1 MKKLNKRFI
10 SLLVVFVSIVSFIP
24 IQFGVNIKTANAAT
38 NGEYAKSAVDIS
50 DLDFNIEVARKS
62 DNSTTK
68 LTSVYDSID
77 SIDVYSDDV
86 TSSTY
91 DISVLDDTW
100 SNTDIEKYINGKASS
115 YPNDS
120 TKEYSFISVKSKK
133 VKINK
138 INKISVEDLSSS
150 QALSDLGIQVS
161 EFDENG
167 KLGSRI
173 ENLPY
178 GANNIQYSI
187 LVTYRKIT
195 YIKDD
200 AGNIN
205 YSEEVVSE
213 DEDYET
219 DKALMINSA
228 TTFLNEKIDP
238 LIIDQYIGSRDVDNE
253 QTKYNNSRPLK
264 YTGTVVP
271 DIKDKR
277 EEIGLNATDVESP
290 ARYTTDLF
298 DSTTALDYT
307 MTYDGELTGNAI
319 VYVNGVKDTSI
330 TTSVDSSNEQ
340 SDISGTVKNV
350 QQNQNFIMVKLPTD
364 DDTIEK
370 TYCFELR
377 FDLSS
382 TDRDYSI
389 KKANITKQEGNSDS
403 DIKAYIGK
411 KFTTTDEKNPDD
423 EVNFS
428 GETNVKVYHGEITI
442 DKAAEKININPEL
455 VTGKKVIYKLSS
467 QYVDENGVTQKDNNP
482 TIGSGDGLQYISY
495 KTGGKIM
502 LRVYQDTTG
511 DGETLGPILAR
522 YEFDVNEPETPAEI
536 FDINLMFDN
545 NENSETYLT
554 QQGVSSQK
562 VSFNKG
568 RYSYNLYTSDD
579 ENVNIGLDPS
589 GRTSK
594 NEYIRVWLSDSLSG
608 NYYEADE
615 SKNNVFISG
624 GERDYRLDINFGKA
638 KRIKVQ
644 AYYDD
649 VEDDVNQG
657 SYTIGSSYEF
667 YLVNNFDSS
676 DSDSDGKSDNA
687 QLSNVK
693 IKGQTLYDADTEKK
707 GFDSDSYNYEVTV
720 DKETESV
727 ILNVVPEDDSVKS
740 IVAKISGTDTNYQ
753 LNSGEET
760 EFMLNSSGTTK
771 VNIEVTAEDGKTTKT
786 YIITIT
792 NNTKSTNSKLK
803 NVILSSGDF
812 EFDPDDYTTKVQV
825 EQSVSKISI
834 TPIPEDSNAEITVDD
849 QDFTG
854 KPISVSLLGEQT
866 KEIDIEVKSEDGE
879 STTTYTLKIK
889 RVSTI
894 SDDDSDD
901 EGITE
906 DVYYDYDEDCWVD
919 TSKYEEWGTI
929 KNRVMYFDKK
939 GHQVKD
945 RWIRTGNKW
954 YYINESG
961 YRSTGWKIDSET
973 EQRYYMDNVTGE
985 MKTGWMNLN
994 SAWYYLGTTGVM
1006 HTGWLWL
1013 NNNWYYFTEDG
1024 EMIINQTMFIDGKL
1038 YRFGTDG
1045 AIY

>member
-1 MKKLNKRFI
+1 MKKLSKKFI
-10 SLLVVFVSIVSFIP
+10 SLLIVFVSIVSFIP
-24 IQFGVNIKTANAAT
+24 IQFGLNIKTANAAT
-38 NGEYAKSAVDIS
+38 NGEYAKSAVDIG

-68 LTSVYDSID
+68 LNSVYDPID
-77 SIDVYSDDV
+77 SINVYSDEV

-91 DISVLDDTW
+91 DISVPDDTW
-100 SNTDIEKYINGKASS
+100 SNTDIEKYINEKSS
-115 YPNDS
+115 GYPNDS
-120 TKEYSFISVKSKK
+120 NKEYSFISVKSKK
-133 VKINK
+133 IKINK
-138 INKISVEDLSSS
+138 INKISVKDLISN

-161 EFDENG
+161 EFEENG
-167 KLGSRI
+167 KCGSRI

-195 YIKDD
+195 YTKDD
-200 AGNIN
+200 SGNIHF
-205 YSEEVVSE
+205 SEEVISE
-213 DEDYET
+213 DENYET
-219 DKALMINSA
+219 DKSLMINSA
-228 TTFLNEKIDP
+228 TKFLNSKIDP

-271 DIKDKR
+271 DINEKR
-277 EEIGLNATDVESP
+277 EEIGFKPISVESP
-290 ARYTTDLF
+290 SRYTTDLF

-307 MTYDGELTGNAI
+307 MTYGGKLNGNSI
-319 VYVNGVKDTSI
+319 VYVNGVKDTSV
-330 TTSVDSSNEQ
+330 TTDVDSDGLHSK
-340 SDISGTVKNV
+340 ISGTVNNV
-350 QQNQNFIMVKLPTD
+350 QENQNFIMVKLPTD

-382 TDRDYSI
+382 TERDYSI
-389 KKANITKQEGNSDS
+389 KKANVKKQEGNSDS
-403 DIKAYIGK
+403 NIKAYIGK
-411 KFTTTDEKNPDD
+411 KFTITEEKNPDD

-442 DKAAEKININPEL
+442 DKAAEKININPDL
-455 VTGKKVIYKLSS
+455 VTSKKVIYRLSS
-467 QYVDENGVTQKDNNP
+467 QYVDKNGITQKDNNP
-482 TIGSGDGLQYISY
+482 IIGKEDGLQYISFN
-495 KTGGKIM
+495 TGGKII

-522 YEFDVNEPETPAEI
+522 YEFDVKEPEISAEI
-536 FDINLMFDN
+536 FDMNLMFDN
-545 NENSETYLT
+545 DDNSGTYLT
-554 QQGVSSQK
+554 QQGVSNQK

-568 RYSYNLYTSDD
+568 RYNYNLYTADS
-579 ENVNIGLDPS
+579 ENVNIGLNPS
-589 GRTSK
+589 GRTSR

-608 NYYEADE
+608 NYYEAEE
-615 SKNNVFISG
+615 SKNNVFIPG

-649 VEDDVNQG
+649 VENDVNQG

-676 DSDSDGKSDNA
+676 DSDSDGKSGNA
-687 QLSNVK
+687 QLSNIK
-693 IKGQTLYDADTEKK
+693 IKGQTLYDVDNDKK
-707 GFDSDSYNYEVTV
+707 GFDSDSYNYEVKV
-720 DKETESV
+720 DKDKNSA

-740 IVAKISGTDTNYQ
+740 IVAKISGTDTSYQ
-753 LNSGEET
+753 LNSDEET
-760 EFMLNSSGTTK
+760 EFMLDSSGTTE
-771 VNIEVTAEDGKTTKT
+771 VNIVVTAEDGKTTKT
-786 YIITIT
+786 YTITIT
-792 NNTKSTNSKLK
+792 NNTKGNNSKLK

-834 TPIPEDSNAEITVDD
+834 TPIPEDSKAKVTVND
-849 QDFTG
+849 QKFTG

-866 KEIDIEVKSEDGE
+866 KEVDIEVESEDGE

-906 DVYYDYDEDCWVD
+906 DVYYDYDNDCWVD
-919 TSKYEEWGTI
+919 TRKYEEWGTI
-929 KNRVMYFDKK
+929 KGRVMYFDKK

-954 YYINESG
+954 YYINKSG
-961 YRSTGWKIDSET
+961 YRATGWKIDSET
-973 EQRYYMDNVTGE
+973 GQRYYMDNVTGE

-994 SAWYYLGTTGVM
+994 GTWYYLGTTGVM

-1024 EMIINQTMFIDGKL
+1024 EMIVNQTMFVDDKL